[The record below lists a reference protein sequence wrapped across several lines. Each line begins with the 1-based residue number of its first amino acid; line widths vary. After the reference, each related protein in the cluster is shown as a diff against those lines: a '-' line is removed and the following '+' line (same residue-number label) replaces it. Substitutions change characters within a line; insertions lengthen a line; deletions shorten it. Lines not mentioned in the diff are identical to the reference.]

1 MARRPM
7 AQLSEP
13 DGTVGVDR
21 AALWRDLRPV
31 IIAGTVVVGV
41 FFVGFG
47 GWAALAPLA
56 SAAIAPGIV
65 SPDGSRK
72 TVQHLEGGIIRDIR
86 VKNDEMVKT
95 GDVLVVLED
104 TQARAGYD
112 LLQTQHD
119 ALAAHYARLSAEQIG
134 ADSLVFPEDLL
145 ARAQA
150 RPQIADLVQGQRQF
164 FTVRKQSLEERK
176 AILGQQ
182 IRQLGAQI
190 TGLRDQIKARDREV
204 ALIKDEIVQVA
215 DLLKRGYERK
225 PRLLALQRREAQIEG
240 ERAEHMGDIAR
251 ARQTIDQA
259 KLEIVNLETARQDEI
274 AAEITRVR
282 TELLAMQE
290 RLLAS
295 RDVLRRTEVVA
306 PVDGRVVELRFKT
319 SGGVVGP
326 GEPILDIVPIRDEL
340 LVDARVSPL
349 DIDVVRPG
357 LEARVHLLAYRQRSL
372 PQIGGI
378 VRQVS
383 ADSILDQAT
392 GQRYFL
398 ARIEVDPDGLA
409 TLPEGVPLSA
419 GMPAE
424 VLIKTGERTLL
435 NYLIE
440 PLLDSVRRSFRED

>member
-1 MARRPM
+1 MARRPI
-7 AQLSEP
+7 AQLSAP
-13 DGTVGVDR
+13 DSGSGADR

-31 IIAGTVVVGV
+31 VVAGSIVVGA

-47 GWAALAPLA
+47 GWATLAPLA

-86 VKNDEMVKT
+86 VKNDEMVKS
-95 GDVLVVLED
+95 GDVLLVLED
-104 TQARAGYD
+104 TQARAAFD
-112 LLQTQHD
+112 LLQTQSD
-119 ALAAHYARLSAEQIG
+119 ALAATYARLTAEQIG
-134 ADSLVFPEDLL
+134 AEAVNFPDDLL
-145 ARAQA
+145 ARAAAQ
-150 RPQIADLVQGQRQF
+150 PDIADLVEGQRQV
-164 FTVRKQSLEERK
+164 FTVRKQSLGERK

-182 IRQLGAQI
+182 IRQLGAEI
-190 TGLRDQIKARDREV
+190 KGLRDQIEARDREV
-204 ALIKDEIVQVA
+204 ALIKDEIVQVSE
-215 DLLKRGYERK
+215 LLRRGYERK

-240 ERAEHMGDIAR
+240 ERAEHLGDIAR
-251 ARQTIDQA
+251 AQQTIDQA
-259 KLEIVNLETARQDEI
+259 KLEIVNLETARQDEV

-295 RDVLRRTEVVA
+295 RDVLRRTEVTA

-319 SGGVVGP
+319 AGGVVGP

-349 DIDVVRPG
+349 DIDVVRAG

-383 ADSILDQAT
+383 ADSIVDQAT

-398 ARIEVDPDGLA
+398 ARVEVDPAGLA

-435 NYLIE
+435 NYLVE